1 MRIIRIK
8 LTSEDEYKDLLKK
21 ITTEIGLMF
30 TEDEKT
36 LDDTSSFAIWYP
48 HGIDSGITIP
58 FNYYISIN
66 KHVMSFVDYDNNK
79 TFEEPIDNATLHLR
93 IKRLILDEE
102 STTYISKTKN
112 QISGNKHRMKR
123 IKKLEGFF
131 HHNIVKVENPHSNS
145 ISIGTGTMI
154 NSKITIYGNNNA
166 LIIEDGYHIN
176 NMELLIRGDNNTVR
190 IGEQFDLNYNTN
202 HGPLY
207 LSAKDN
213 NNNINLGSNIHI
225 RGSAEIVCMEGTSL
239 IIGDNFGM
247 SNETIIRTGDGH
259 RIIDQEGKRSN
270 PSKSIIIGSNCWL
283 ARRGIILKGVELKD
297 YTIVGTAALVT
308 KKYDEGN
315 IVLGGNPA
323 RIIKHGVT
331 WFPGR

>member
-8 LTSEDEYKDLLKK
+8 LTSDDEYKELLKTI
-21 ITTEIGLMF
+21 ITEMGLVF

-36 LDDTSSFAIWYP
+36 LDDTFSYAIWYP
-48 HGIDSGITIP
+48 QRNDKGKSIP

-66 KHVMSFVDYDNNK
+66 NKIMNFVDYDNNI
-79 TFEEPIDNATLHLR
+79 TFEEPIDNTTLQSR

-112 QISGNKHRMKR
+112 QISGNQHKMKR
-123 IKKLEGFF
+123 VKKLEGFF
-131 HHNIVKVENPHSNS
+131 RHNIVKIENPNSNS

-154 NSKITIYGNNNA
+154 NSKITIYGYNNV

-176 NMELLIRGDNNTVR
+176 NMELLIRGDNNTVK
-190 IGEQFDLNYNTN
+190 IGKQFDLNYNTN

-213 NNNINLGSNIHI
+213 NNSINLGNNIHI

-259 RIIDQEGKRSN
+259 RIIDCEGKRSN

-308 KKYDEGN
+308 KKFDEGN

-323 RIIKHGVT
+323 KIIKHGVT